1 MANSSYVFLEL
12 SGLLKNI
19 FDLMLVDSADAKP
32 EDTSD

>member
-19 FDLMLVDSADAKP
+19 FDLMLVDSADAES